1 MVVNNSHD
9 IDFGIL
15 QEFANDSRVTDMVVS
30 EDGRVWVDCGQGL
43 KECKP
48 RVPMHSPK
56 LLREYA
62 VWLCAQLG
70 KRLDDACP
78 IADASTNSGIRIHA
92 VLAPVVAQG
101 AALSVRFPT
110 LKKYDLLALSSQGMF
125 PKEIAYVLGF
135 LVKLKANILI
145 TGSTGSGKTTLMKAL
160 LAMADSHD
168 RIISVEETREL
179 GELTANHVSLS
190 VREANVE
197 GVGEIGLSQL
207 VKATLRMRPDRI
219 VLGECR
225 GEEIADLL
233 RVFTSGHKGGMTTIH
248 ADEVEKVPARLM
260 ALGLLAKL
268 EPAAL
273 CALAAGAFD
282 VVIHVE
288 RASDGRRMVREIGV
302 LQYLPA
308 ASALQGKAVLRLER
322 CFSDGS
328 IRMLVLPEWKKFA
341 KCWRLPEDISNICA
355 SNFSKNSFNQRNFNQ
370 RNFNQIAS

>member
-1 MVVNNSHD
+1 MVVSKSNTRD

-15 QEFANDSRVTDMVVS
+15 QEFAADLHVTDMVIS
-30 EDGRVWVDCGQGL
+30 EEGRVWVDRGQGL
-43 KECKP
+43 RECVP
-48 RVPMHSPK
+48 RVPLRNPT

-78 IADASTNSGIRIHA
+78 IADASSKSGIRIHA

-101 AALSVRFPT
+101 AALSIRFPSI
-110 LKKYDLLALSSQGMF
+110 KRCDLLSLSNQGMF
-125 PKEIAYVLGF
+125 PQELAYMLSVLVQ
-135 LVKLKANILI
+135 LRANIVI

-160 LAMADSHD
+160 LAVADSHD
-168 RIISVEETREL
+168 RIVSVEETREL
-179 GELTANHVSLS
+179 GALTANHVSLS

-197 GVGEIGLSQL
+197 GAGEISLSQL

-219 VLGECR
+219 ILGECR

-233 RVFTSGHKGGMTTIH
+233 RVFTSGHKGGMTTLH

-260 ALGLLAKL
+260 ALGLLAGL

-288 RASDGRRMVREIGV
+288 RTADGRRMVRELGV
-302 LQYLPA
+302 LESSSQGSVLRGIAVLQLIRRADNRLNMEVLPA
-308 ASALQGKAVLRLER
+308 WA
-322 CFSDGS
+322 
-328 IRMLVLPEWKKFA
+328 KFA
-341 KCWRLPEDISNICA
+341 QRWQLPEDITSIHTCDL
-355 SNFSKNSFNQRNFNQ
+355 SQLTS
-370 RNFNQIAS
+370 

>member
-1 MVVNNSHD
+1 MVGNNVRD

-15 QEFANDSRVTDMVVS
+15 QEFASDPLVTDMVIS
-30 EDGRVWVDCGQGL
+30 EEGRVWVDRGQGL
-43 KECKP
+43 RECKP
-48 RVPMHSPK
+48 RVPLCNPA

-62 VWLCAQLG
+62 VWICAQLG

-78 IADASTNSGIRIHA
+78 IADASTNSGVRIHA

-101 AALSVRFPT
+101 AALSIRFPS
-110 LKKYDLLALSSQGMF
+110 LKRYDLLALSNQGMF
-125 PKEIAYVLGF
+125 PKEIAYILGV
-135 LVKLKANILI
+135 LVKLKANIMI

-160 LAMADSHD
+160 LSIADCND
-168 RIISVEETREL
+168 RIVSVEETREL

-197 GVGEIGLSQL
+197 GVGGIGLSQL

-219 VLGECR
+219 ILGECR

-233 RVFTSGHKGGMTTIH
+233 RVFTSGHKGGMTTLH

-260 ALGLLAKL
+260 ALGLLAGL
-268 EPAAL
+268 DPAAL

-288 RASDGRRMVREIGV
+288 RMRDGKRMIRELGILESSPSGEV
-302 LQYLPA
+302 LRGIP
-308 ASALQGKAVLRLER
+308 VLRLTNRGGNNICIET
-322 CFSDGS
+322 SQS
-328 IRMLVLPEWKKFA
+328 WNKFA
-341 KCWRLPEDISNICA
+341 KRWNLPKDNVLVCS
-355 SNFSKNSFNQRNFNQ
+355 
-370 RNFNQIAS
+370 